1 MRVGVIGS
9 GHVGAT
15 AARLLAA
22 AGHDVVFANSRGPDT
37 LADLVDEIGERARA
51 ETVAGAAGDG
61 DVVLLALPFGG
72 YGELPAEQLAGKVVI
87 DAGNYYPG
95 RDGHDAALD
104 DDETTSSEE
113 LAALVPG
120 ARVVKAFNT
129 LFWEHLRD
137 RGGEPDRIVLFVAG
151 DDADAKATVAAL
163 IEDIGF
169 APVDVGDLAGGGR
182 KLQPGGPLS
191 GALVPESEA
200 AARV

>member
-1 MRVGVIGS
+1 MKAKNLQEILDSTDPVELLMKVQLGGGTDIAKAVAY
-9 GHVGAT
+9 GA
-15 AARLLAA
+15 
-22 AGHDVVFANSRGPDT
+22 G
-37 LADLVDEIGERARA
+37 LVDSPRRSI
-51 ETVAGAAGDG
+51 V
-61 DVVLLALPFGG
+61 
-72 YGELPAEQLAGKVVI
+72 VVI
-87 DAGNYYPG
+87 SDFYEGG
-95 RDGHDAALD
+95 SESQLVRTVKDLCEQGTHVLCLAALD
-104 DDETTSSEE
+104 DDDTTSSEE

-137 RGGEPDRIVLFVAG
+137 RGGETDRIALFVAG
-151 DDADAKATVAAL
+151 DDVDAKATVSAL